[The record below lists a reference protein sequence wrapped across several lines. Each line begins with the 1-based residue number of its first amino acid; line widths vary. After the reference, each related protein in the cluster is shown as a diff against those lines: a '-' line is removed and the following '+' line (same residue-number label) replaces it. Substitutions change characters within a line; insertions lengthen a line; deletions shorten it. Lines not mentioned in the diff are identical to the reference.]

1 MFANSEYLYL
11 LFFVPVFFVFFVL
24 RIRAQ
29 KRLLRSYI
37 QDTCLKAITGSSSTS
52 KILFKQGLLFMVFV
66 FLILAL
72 ARPQSS
78 QKETTK
84 TEVRGAEIMIL
95 ADVSK
100 SMLVRDMGG
109 LSRLEVMKK
118 ELSRLLQLLSH
129 QRVGLISFSGS
140 AVLVSPL
147 TLDHSALSLFIKAL
161 SVEDHVLQGSDFG
174 SALQLAMQAL
184 KRGGTLPQDSK
195 ARVILLASDGE
206 DNEQQALSFTKEV
219 AKQNIRV
226 FSLGFGTRKGGLI
239 PLYDK
244 WGNKTGYKKDKTGQ
258 PVVSRFSEHT
268 LKQIAKI
275 GQGAFYVAN
284 LGTHTIQKIYTD
296 IQAVGEGA
304 LSVQSQNQYKEWYQ
318 YFVLMGLL
326 FGSFYFL
333 IGEKI
338 KNNKQAW
345 HDYK

>member
-1 MFANSEYLYL
+1 MFANPEYLYL

-24 RIRAQ
+24 RMRAQ

-37 QDTCLKAITGSSSTS
+37 QDTCLKAIVNSSSMP
-52 KILFKQGLLFMVFV
+52 KLLFKQGLLFMVFV

-72 ARPQSS
+72 ARFKSPQT
-78 QKETTK
+78 EETK

-100 SMLVRDMGG
+100 SMLVRDIGG

-118 ELSRLLQLLSH
+118 ELNRLLKLLPN

-147 TLDHSALSLFIKAL
+147 TLDHSSLALFIKAL
-161 SVEDHVLQGSDFG
+161 SVKDHVLQGSDFG

-184 KRGGTLPQDSK
+184 KRGGTLPVDSK

-206 DNEQQALSFTKEV
+206 DNEQKALSWTKEV

-226 FSLGFGTRKGGLI
+226 FSLGFGTGKGGLI

-244 WGNKTGYKKDKTGQ
+244 WGNKTGYKKDKAGQ
-258 PVVSRFSEHT
+258 PVISRFSEKT

-284 LGTHTIQKIYTD
+284 LGTNTIQKLNID
-296 IQAVGEGA
+296 IQAIGEGA
-304 LSVQSQNQYKEWYQ
+304 LSFQSQNQYKEWYQ

-326 FGSFYFL
+326 FGTLYFL
-333 IGEKI
+333 IGEKT
-338 KNNKQAW
+338 KNKRQAW
-345 HDYK
+345 YDYK